1 MLMDT
6 DEQDCLPSQDI
17 ATAFY
22 QKYEPKEILGKG
34 ISSTV
39 RRAVSKENGESYA
52 VKIIDVSQELVDS
65 DGLNLREQT
74 MREINILRTVAG
86 HENIIELLD
95 VFESSTYI
103 FLIFELAV
111 NGELFDYLNSVVN
124 FSEKKA
130 RRILNQVI
138 NHQTNHNNLILY
150 KTFVPDIRCHQT
162 LSFCRCRSQR
172 RQAREYIVRS
182 GF

>member
-1 MLMDT
+1 MVESMLLDN
-6 DEQDCLPSQDI
+6 DDQDSLPPTDI
-17 ATAFY
+17 ATSFY

-34 ISSTV
+34 VSSTV
-39 RRAVSKENGESYA
+39 RRAISKETGESYA
-52 VKIIDVSQELVDS
+52 VKIIDVSQAHVDS
-65 DGLNLREQT
+65 DGLNLRQQT

-124 FSEKKA
+124 ISEKKA
-130 RRILNQVI
+130 RRIMSQVTT
-138 NHQTNHNNLILY
+138 HQ
-150 KTFVPDIRCHQT
+150 KT
-162 LSFCRCRSQR
+162 
-172 RQAREYIVRS
+172 
-182 GF
+182 